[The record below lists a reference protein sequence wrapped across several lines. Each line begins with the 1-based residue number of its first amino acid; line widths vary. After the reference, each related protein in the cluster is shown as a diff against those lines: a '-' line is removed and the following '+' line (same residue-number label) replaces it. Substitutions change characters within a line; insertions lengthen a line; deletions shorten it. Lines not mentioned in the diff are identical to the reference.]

1 MSTVNTAMLP
11 SHARAGGGADRG
23 FDRGKRGRDWQSGR
37 DRRDSR
43 VLQKSKAVDQIEAK
57 HFHIDGAMRQAALG
71 LARAANMGR
80 GYGKLLDDD
89 GRELELVDRAAKVRS
104 WLQGLNDGLNVY
116 IEGVSLA
123 QHGFSHLSE
132 AFAHVVRAIS
142 DAGYFDQLVA
152 MLVNDLTEQAVRDFD
167 KAESVQYADE

>member
-43 VLQKSKAVDQIEAK
+43 VLQKSKPVDRIQAK

-71 LARAANMGR
+71 LARAANTGKPC
-80 GYGKLLDDD
+80 KLLDDD